1 MTEFIHS
8 LEDEEEGKIVSGASS
23 RRAAKWFN
31 YGTLVA
37 VSVPLPLAIFWTGM
51 SMLIYAL
58 NKHHPNPKVGHYT
71 QWAAYRFY
79 GIAGSAV
86 AVAVFFPVNVIYYL
100 VIWAIAAVILIPWT
114 IYDLYRINHDIWV
127 DCVIEPHRPF
137 EDDQ

>member
-1 MTEFIHS
+1 MTDFGS
-8 LEDEEEGKIVSGASS
+8 AAKEDKEERIVTGASS

-37 VSVPLPLAIFWTGM
+37 TLVPLPLGIFWTGL

-58 NKHHPNPKVGHYT
+58 NKHHPNPKVGYYT
-71 QWAAYRFY
+71 QMAAYRFY
-79 GIAGSAV
+79 GVAGSAL
-86 AVAVFFPVNVIYYL
+86 AIAVFFPVNITYYL